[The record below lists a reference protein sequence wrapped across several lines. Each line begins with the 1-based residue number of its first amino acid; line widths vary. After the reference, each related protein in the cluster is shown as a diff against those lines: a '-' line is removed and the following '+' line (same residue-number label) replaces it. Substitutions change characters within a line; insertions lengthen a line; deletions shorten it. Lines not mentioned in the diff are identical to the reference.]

1 MADKKLTDVDVVSS
15 ADDSDS
21 LILIKGGVA
30 KAVRQIAISSLNLGG
45 ETSGAIVAVELQ
57 KNGDKVQWR
66 AKMED
71 GQFSS
76 WKDLFNL
83 TDVKGNPGD
92 PGKDGTSPVISIGTV
107 ETVENNVPAA
117 VTKTGTNASP
127 IFNFKI
133 PKGKNGDGSGDVTS
147 EMLNAAIKT
156 NVTDKNFLQSS
167 TAESTYLKKSDA
179 TSTYQTV
186 SGMTD
191 YLKKQDA
198 SSTYQK
204 ISEMESYVTDTEL
217 NEKGYITQ
225 TSADSR
231 YISASKESGFLT
243 STQASN
249 TYVSKTNVPFVFQKI
264 TQSNYDSL
272 GSKDSNTVYLIVG

>member
-45 ETSGAIVAVELQ
+45 GTSGTIV
-57 KNGDKVQWR
+57 DKVQWR
-66 AKMED
+66 AKMEG

-133 PKGKNGDGSGDVTS
+133 PKGKNGTGSGDVTS

-156 NVTDKNFLQSS
+156 NVTDKSFLQSS
-167 TAESTYLKKSDA
+167 TAESIYLKKSDA

-186 SGMTD
+186 SGM
-191 YLKKQDA
+191 
-198 SSTYQK
+198 S
-204 ISEMESYVTDTEL
+204 SYVTNSAL
-217 NEKGYITQ
+217 NGKGYITQ
-225 TSADSR
+225 STADSK
-231 YISASKESGFLT
+231 YMAQSQASNFLT
-243 STQASN
+243 TSQASN
-249 TYVSKTNVPFVFQKI
+249 TYVTKGSVPFKFIKLS
-264 TQSNYDSL
+264 QSEYDRLS
-272 GSKDSNTVYLIVG
+272 SKDNNTVYMIVG

>member
-45 ETSGAIVAVELQ
+45 GTSGTIVAVELQ

-71 GQFSS
+71 GRFSS
-76 WKDLFNL
+76 WKDLFSL

-107 ETVENNVPAA
+107 ETVENNIPAA
-117 VTKTGTNASP
+117 VTKTGTSASP
-127 IFNFKI
+127 VFNFKI
-133 PKGKNGDGSGDVTS
+133 PKGKNGTGSGDVTS

-156 NVTDKNFLQSS
+156 NVTDH
-167 TAESTYLKKSDA
+167 
-179 TSTYQTV
+179 
-186 SGMTD
+186 
-191 YLKKQDA
+191 
-198 SSTYQK
+198 
-204 ISEMESYVTDTEL
+204 
-217 NEKGYITQ
+217 
-225 TSADSR
+225 
-231 YISASKESGFLT
+231 
-243 STQASN
+243 
-249 TYVSKTNVPFVFQKI
+249 
-264 TQSNYDSL
+264 
-272 GSKDSNTVYLIVG
+272 

>member
-15 ADDSDS
+15 ADDSDN

-45 ETSGAIVAVELQ
+45 GTSGTIIAVELQ
-57 KNGDKVQWR
+57 KTGDKVQWR

-71 GQFSS
+71 GFFSS
-76 WKDLFNL
+76 WKDLFSL

-107 ETVENNVPAA
+107 ETVENNIPAA
-117 VTKTGTNASP
+117 VTKTGTSASP

-133 PKGKNGDGSGDVTS
+133 PKGKNGTGSGDVTT

-186 SGMTD
+186 SGMT
-191 YLKKQDA
+191 A
-198 SSTYQK
+198 
-204 ISEMESYVTDTEL
+204 YVTDSEL
-217 NEKGYITQ
+217 NGKGYITQ

-231 YISASKESGFLT
+231 YISASKESNFLT
-243 STQASN
+243 SSQASN
-249 TYVSKTNVPFVFQKI
+249 AYVSKTNVPFAFQKI

>member
-45 ETSGAIVAVELQ
+45 GTSGTIVAVELQ

-71 GQFSS
+71 GRFSS
-76 WKDLFNL
+76 WKDLFSL

-117 VTKTGTNASP
+117 VTKTGTSASP

-133 PKGKNGDGSGDVTS
+133 PKGKNGTGSGDVTT

-156 NVTDKNFLQSS
+156 NVTDKSFLQSS
-167 TAESTYLKKSDA
+167 TAESIYLKKSDA

-186 SGMTD
+186 SGM
-191 YLKKQDA
+191 
-198 SSTYQK
+198 S
-204 ISEMESYVTDTEL
+204 SYVTNSAL
-217 NEKGYITQ
+217 NGKGYITQ
-225 TSADSR
+225 STADSK
-231 YISASKESGFLT
+231 YMAQSQASNFLT
-243 STQASN
+243 TSQASN
-249 TYVSKTNVPFVFQKI
+249 TYVTKESVPFKFIKLS
-264 TQSNYDSL
+264 QSES
-272 GSKDSNTVYLIVG
+272 SKDNNTVYMIVG

>member
-45 ETSGAIVAVELQ
+45 GTSGTIIAVELQ
-57 KNGDKVQWR
+57 KTGDKVQWR

-71 GQFSS
+71 GRFSS
-76 WKDLFNL
+76 WKDLFSL

-117 VTKTGTNASP
+117 VTKTGTSASP

-133 PKGKNGDGSGDVTS
+133 PKGKNGTGSGDVTT

-156 NVTDKNFLQSS
+156 NVTDKSFLQSS
-167 TAESTYLKKSDA
+167 TAESIYLKKSDA

-186 SGMTD
+186 SGM
-191 YLKKQDA
+191 
-198 SSTYQK
+198 S
-204 ISEMESYVTDTEL
+204 SYVTNSAL
-217 NEKGYITQ
+217 NGKGYITQ
-225 TSADSR
+225 STADSK
-231 YISASKESGFLT
+231 YMAQSQASNFLT
-243 STQASN
+243 TSQASN
-249 TYVSKTNVPFVFQKI
+249 TYVTKESVPFKFIKLS
-264 TQSNYDSL
+264 QSEYDRLSQ
-272 GSKDSNTVYLIVG
+272 KDSNTVYMIVG